1 MVKCGY
7 VQHYQNN
14 CRILVDF
21 QTGMNIGLSASVYLA
36 IKTQTAVMAMV
47 DFLLKQ
53 LKQQEFC
60 AGLWNG
66 NFHSLSRNLL
76 CLMRGKSNKS
86 WKEIASN
93 SYLGLNEV
101 FKRKIY
107 LVLYRVFSRPI
118 SWIYNVVFLRGGH
131 CVVYRDFVEWLAI
144 PPAVAAY

>member
-60 AGLWNG
+60 AGL
-66 NFHSLSRNLL
+66 
-76 CLMRGKSNKS
+76 
-86 WKEIASN
+86 
-93 SYLGLNEV
+93 
-101 FKRKIY
+101 
-107 LVLYRVFSRPI
+107 
-118 SWIYNVVFLRGGH
+118 
-131 CVVYRDFVEWLAI
+131 
-144 PPAVAAY
+144 